1 MSRNIGRRA
10 FASALGVVAITRIGA
25 AAAQPARMLRVAWVS
40 TDQRNSPSP
49 NLAAFRSGMRELD
62 WVEGRNLAIESWWG
76 EGSGERIA
84 RMAGDIVRSQ
94 PAVIVAA
101 GGLALFALVRARVTA
116 PIVFSISADPVEAGL
131 IESFARPGGNITGIS
146 LFTLALVGKRMQVLK
161 EALPAI
167 RQVAVIAN
175 PQHPGESKE
184 RDAAQSAAA
193 ALQLS
198 MRHFPVQ
205 SEAELESALAEIR
218 RGRDGA
224 IVAFADGFT
233 LGFAGRLA
241 AFSLQTGIPVVDGW
255 APFARAGN
263 LLTYGPVLEDVYQRL
278 AVYVDRIAKGARP
291 ADLPVEL
298 PTRVELVINLTTA
311 KALGISIPQS
321 LLVRA
326 DEIIR

>member
-1 MSRNIGRRA
+1 MQLQACAEIQVFRA
-10 FASALGVVAITRIGA
+10 PVDFLDGVRPERVNRAETDQSLGV
-25 AAAQPARMLRVAWVS
+25 LCY
-40 TDQRNSPSP
+40 
-49 NLAAFRSGMRELD
+49 LD
-62 WVEGRNLAIESWWG
+62 AH
-76 EGSGERIA
+76 
-84 RMAGDIVRSQ
+84 
-94 PAVIVAA
+94 PVI
-101 GGLALFALVRARVTA
+101 
-116 PIVFSISADPVEAGL
+116 I
-131 IESFARPGGNITGIS
+131 
-146 LFTLALVGKRMQVLK
+146 
-161 EALPAI
+161 
-167 RQVAVIAN
+167 
-175 PQHPGESKE
+175 
-184 RDAAQSAAA
+184 
-193 ALQLS
+193 
-198 MRHFPVQ
+198 
-205 SEAELESALAEIR
+205 
-218 RGRDGA
+218 
-224 IVAFADGFT
+224 FADGFT